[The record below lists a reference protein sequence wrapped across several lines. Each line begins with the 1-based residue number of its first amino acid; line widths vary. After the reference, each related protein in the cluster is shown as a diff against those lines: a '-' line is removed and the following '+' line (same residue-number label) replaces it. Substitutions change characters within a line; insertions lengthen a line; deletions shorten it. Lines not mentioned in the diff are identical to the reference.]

1 MALESGQIAVSEE
14 ECAIVLASSSP
25 WRQRILLDAGIRCTA
40 LPSQVNE
47 AAIAGATPRE
57 VACNRARAKAHAVW
71 DRCPDALVIGADQ
84 VIHLDGEAIGKPRS
98 NADWMA
104 RLAAFRG
111 RTHLLT
117 TAVVLVGGGGPEEQ
131 FSVDTRVRFRGDVTD
146 DELRAYIAH
155 GEARGCAGG
164 YMVEQRGVWLIEAID
179 GDWTNVVGL
188 PVFEL
193 VGRLRHRG
201 FRLSSDGTGRRTT
214 PESTRDV
221 PR

>member
-1 MALESGQIAVSEE
+1 MALDSGQNAVSRDGGD
-14 ECAIVLASSSP
+14 IVLASSSP

-40 LPSQVNE
+40 LPSHVNE
-47 AAIAGATPRE
+47 AAITGANPRE
-57 VACNRARAKAHAVW
+57 VACNRARAKASDVSA
-71 DRCPDALVIGADQ
+71 RCPDALVIGADQ

-98 NADWMA
+98 SAEWMA
-104 RLAAFRG
+104 RLMAFRG

-117 TAVVLVGGGGPEEQ
+117 TAVVLMGGGGPEEL
-131 FSVDTRVRFRGDVTD
+131 FSVDTRVRFRTDVTD

-188 PVFEL
+188 PVFDL
-193 VGRLRHRG
+193 VSRLRQRG
-201 FRLSSDGTGRRTT
+201 FRLLPDGTGRWAA
-214 PESTRDV
+214 PEPVLDA